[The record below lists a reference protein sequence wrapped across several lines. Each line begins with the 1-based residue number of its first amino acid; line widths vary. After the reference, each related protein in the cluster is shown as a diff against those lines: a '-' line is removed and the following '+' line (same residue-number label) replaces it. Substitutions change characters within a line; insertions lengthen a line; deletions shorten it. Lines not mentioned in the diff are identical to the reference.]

1 MHAADAKDTP
11 TSSLVL
17 GRIVGPDVKV
27 GPHIFSSLPQAC
39 SFPQIGKAL
48 PPVASSSKI
57 VQQPLSRKPTLKA
70 KTEEEPAERE
80 KSNVIK
86 PKASGKLDWSKAK
99 KADEKSKPKVK
110 KEDTSSDVKVKEKSE
125 SPVPPPKVKAK
136 ASVKHEDSGSPKDES
151 KVERFSYQ

>member
-1 MHAADAKDTP
+1 MPYNSQRRSLTPSVGHRAASGSNRRAIPRTDAVTRTP
-11 TSSLVL
+11 W
-17 GRIVGPDVKV
+17 
-27 GPHIFSSLPQAC
+27 
-39 SFPQIGKAL
+39 
-48 PPVASSSKI
+48 
-57 VQQPLSRKPTLKA
+57 PT
-70 KTEEEPAERE
+70 P
-80 KSNVIK
+80 
-86 PKASGKLDWSKAK
+86 ASGKLDWSKAK